1 MSMNHPSARNT
12 SLLLAGLST
21 LALGLGLAAP
31 AGASMVLALDLGEL
45 TQRSERIVVGEVMA
59 VRSAWDSKRE
69 RILTTVE
76 LKVAEAWKGQM
87 PGDRR
92 ITIVQP
98 GGVADGI
105 EMRVHGMPSFVAG
118 ERAVLFLRGGVSQ
131 PQSVVGMG
139 QGKRGLRFDSA
150 SKRWMVDGGDRSAA
164 VNLDLQGRPRPVAPD
179 PPLPLDELRR
189 RVSTMVKAR

>member
-1 MSMNHPSARNT
+1 MVMHHPSRR
-12 SLLLAGLST
+12 SILLALSAG
-21 LALGLGLAAP
+21 ALGAGLAVSP
-31 AGASMVLALDLGEL
+31 ARASMVLAMDLGEL
-45 TQRSERIVVGEVMA
+45 TQRAERIVVGEVTA
-59 VRSAWDSKRE
+59 VRSAWDSKRK

-76 LKVAEAWKGQM
+76 LRVAEAWKGQM
-87 PGDRR
+87 PGDGR

-105 EMRVHGMPSFVAG
+105 EMRVHGMPSFTAG
-118 ERAVLFLRGGVSQ
+118 ERAVLFLRGPASQ

-139 QGKRGLRFDSA
+139 QGKRGMRFDSA

-164 VNLDLQGRPRPVAPD
+164 VNLDLKGRPHAAAPD
-179 PPLPLDELRR
+179 QPLPLDELRR

>member
-1 MSMNHPSARNT
+1 MVMQHLSRRNVV
-12 SLLLAGLST
+12 
-21 LALGLGLAAP
+21 LALGAAALGGGLAASP
-31 AGASMVLALDLGEL
+31 ARASMVLAMDLGEL
-45 TQRSERIVVGEVMA
+45 TQRAERIVVGEVTA
-59 VRSAWDSKRE
+59 VHSAWDEKHK

-87 PGDRR
+87 PGSGR

-105 EMRVHGMPSFVAG
+105 EMRVHGMPSFTAG
-118 ERAVLFLRGGVSQ
+118 ERAVLFLRGPLAQ

-164 VNLDLQGRPRPVAPD
+164 VRIDIQGRPQPAAPEAPV
-179 PPLPLDELRR
+179 PLDELRR

>member
-1 MSMNHPSARNT
+1 MHMQHASRRN
-12 SLLLAGLST
+12 LLLALGAA
-21 LALGLGLAAP
+21 ALGAGLAP
-31 AGASMVLALDLGEL
+31 AAARASMILAMDLGEL
-45 TQRSERIVVGEVMA
+45 TQRAERIVVGEVTA
-59 VRSAWDSKRE
+59 VRSAWDDQHK

-87 PGDRR
+87 PGDGK

-105 EMRVHGMPSFVAG
+105 EMRVHGMPSFTAG
-118 ERAVLFLRGGVSQ
+118 ERAVLFLRGAVAQ

-139 QGKRGLRFDSA
+139 QGKRGLSFDPA

-164 VNLDLQGRPRPVAPD
+164 VNIDLQGRPQAARPEA
-179 PPLPLDELRR
+179 PLPLDEMRR